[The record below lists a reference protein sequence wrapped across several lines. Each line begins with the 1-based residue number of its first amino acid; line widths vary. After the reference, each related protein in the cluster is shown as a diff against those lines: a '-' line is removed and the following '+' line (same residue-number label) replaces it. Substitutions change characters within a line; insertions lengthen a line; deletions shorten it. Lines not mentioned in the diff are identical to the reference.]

1 MTIKQIPSQ
10 DRPRERLKEKGADAL
25 AANELLAVLLGS
37 GTKGHSVLELSQTIL
52 SEFGSVR
59 AVSEATLE
67 ELQQIKGLGEAK
79 AIQLKAALAL
89 GKRAYGQPYQS
100 RYKIQTPA
108 HAYHYIKDDFLGE
121 KREHLI
127 VILLDIKG
135 YVIKKHVVS
144 IGILSNTLIHPREV
158 FYPAIRHKAAS
169 LVLVHNHPSG
179 DPTPSKEDLEV
190 TESLIEAGKLMG
202 IPIQDHIIIGSR
214 GFVSLREV
222 GLFR

>member
-1 MTIKQIPSQ
+1 MTVKELPPGE
-10 DRPRERLKEKGADAL
+10 RPRERLIEKGADAL

-37 GTKGHSVLELSQTIL
+37 GTKGNSVMQLSQEIL
-52 SEFGSVR
+52 SEFGGLK

-67 ELQQIKGLGEAK
+67 ELQKIKGLGQAK
-79 AIQLKAALAL
+79 AIQLKAALTL
-89 GKRAYGQPYQS
+89 GKRAYGNRYRS
-100 RYKIQTPA
+100 RYKIQTPS
-108 HAYHYIKDDFLGE
+108 HAYNYVKDDFLGE
-121 KREHLI
+121 KREHLV

-158 FYPAIRHKAAS
+158 FYPAIRHQSAS

-179 DPTPSKEDLEV
+179 DPTPSKEDLSV

-202 IPIQDHIIIGSR
+202 IPIQDHIIIGDK

-222 GLFR
+222 GIFL